1 MVRMTIANSNRQ
13 AISAKGILDGKKA
26 LLEELQAIVETFS
39 ATTDSLRGASYD
51 SARDYLQQVLNPL
64 VLGAKLYMDDLEE
77 ALNRLPTEYMEQCMM
92 DLDEEDLRR
101 KI

>member
-39 ATTDSLRGASYD
+39 ANTDSLRG
-51 SARDYLQQVLNPL
+51 QV
-64 VLGAKLYMDDLEE
+64 MIRLETIC
-77 ALNRLPTEYMEQCMM
+77 N
-92 DLDEEDLRR
+92 
-101 KI
+101 KF